1 MKSPEMLKLLSSS
14 SGTAD
19 ALQASS
25 LALEDEISVGK
36 AGDVWGLGCLLY
48 ELLTGEYLLYD
59 DDWVRFF
66 MRVTLA
72 TEVVDSFQRAECKSY
87 IWNQR

>member
-14 SGTAD
+14 GNVD
-19 ALQASS
+19 ALQASTS
-25 LALEDEISVGK
+25 SLEDEISVGK

-59 DDWVRFF
+59 EDWVRFF

-72 TEVVDSFQRAECKSY
+72 TEV
-87 IWNQR
+87 